1 MSERHVG
8 KYEVQTLL
16 AKGSTGAV
24 YRGAYASRLVALK
37 LMKPHTVDQAVLARL
52 RQPDTPV
59 ARVRHPAIAAFIE
72 VIETEKYVCLVSE
85 LAEGEP
91 LAARLKD
98 GGGCDLKQTWE
109 VARQVLEALEAAHA
123 KGVCHG
129 NLRPSNVFVDKQGRV
144 TITDLA
150 GCGLVAAGDPTYMA
164 PEQLSDA
171 EITSRTD
178 LYQVGALVYR
188 MVSGRPPF
196 SGTPEEIAH
205 RVMQE
210 RPSDPS
216 ALATKIAWQLDWVIQ
231 RALSKDPSV
240 RFGTARE
247 FLEGLR
253 LGLQDSIGAPL
264 PPLATPAASVAPPAS
279 VAKPAATPAPAAKP
293 AAKPAATPASVSQPA
308 SAPAPKAP
316 PAAGPVRPA
325 TGAPTE
331 PAPVVVKP
339 GAGAQLAVTP
349 AMPAPERSSAGAGEI
364 APAAATQA
372 AAESGKVRVLFVD
385 DEERVLNG
393 LRALFRQQF
402 EVFTTAN
409 GAEALEIVRASAIQ
423 VVVSDQR
430 MPGMT
435 GVELLRETRKAA
447 PHTVRILLTGYSD
460 LAALVGSIN
469 EGEVFRFVKK
479 PWDNDEIRATLAEAA
494 ALAAKLASRDASR
507 AQAPGRVGKL
517 LVIDAQPA
525 LSKVLERL
533 LAGSM
538 PVLLAPS
545 AVEAAKVIQQHDVAA
560 VVGDLD
566 ADKDGLVKL
575 FKLLREKRPEIRSIL
590 LAGNPDSEVVAELI
604 NQAQVYRFMPKPVN
618 TKELHTHIVEAQLR
632 YATFAQPDEPPAY
645 EVPGSGLAE
654 GVGALLPE
662 RLVSRTA

>member
-1 MSERHVG
+1 MSERYVG

-24 YRGAYASRLVALK
+24 YRGADARKLVALK

-72 VIETEKYVCLVSE
+72 LIETEKYVCLVSE

-91 LAARLKD
+91 LAARLTD
-98 GGGCDLKQTWE
+98 GGGCDLRQTWE

-150 GCGLVAAGDPTYMA
+150 GCGLVATSDPTYMA
-164 PEQLSDA
+164 PEQLSDT

-264 PPLATPAASVAPPAS
+264 PPLGAPSASVAP
-279 VAKPAATPAPAAKP
+279 PAPAAKP
-293 AAKPAATPASVSQPA
+293 AATPTPAAKPAAAPASVSQPA

-325 TGAPTE
+325 TGAAPT
-331 PAPVVVKP
+331 P
-339 GAGAQLAVTP
+339 AGAQLAVTP
-349 AMPAPERSSAGAGEI
+349 AKPAPEPSSEGVGKI
-364 APAAATQA
+364 DPAAATQVK
-372 AAESGKVRVLFVD
+372 AESGKVRVLFVD

-402 EVFTTAN
+402 EVFTATN
-409 GAEALEIVRASAIQ
+409 GAEALEIVRDSAIQ

-435 GVELLRETRKAA
+435 GVELLREARKAA
-447 PHTVRILLTGYSD
+447 PHTVRMLLTGYSD

-469 EGEVFRFVKK
+469 EGEIFRFVKK
-479 PWDNDEIRATLAEAA
+479 PWDNDEIRAMLAEAA
-494 ALAAKLASRDASR
+494 VVAAKLASHGAPR
-507 AQAPGRVGKL
+507 AQVPGRVGKL

-545 AVEAAKVIQQHDVAA
+545 AAEAAKVIQHHDVAA

-566 ADKDGLVKL
+566 ADRDGLVKL
-575 FKLLREKRPEIRSIL
+575 FKVLKEKRPEIRSIL

-618 TKELHTHIVEAQLR
+618 TKELHTHIAEAQRR
-632 YATFAQPDEPPAY
+632 YATFAQPDEAAAY
-645 EVPGSGLAE
+645 EAPGSGLAE